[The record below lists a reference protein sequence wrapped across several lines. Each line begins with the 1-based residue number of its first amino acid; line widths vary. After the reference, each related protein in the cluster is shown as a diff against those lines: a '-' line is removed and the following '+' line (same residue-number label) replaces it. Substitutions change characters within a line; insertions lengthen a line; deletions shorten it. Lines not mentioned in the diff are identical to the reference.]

1 MATKKISDLQLIS
14 IMADDVNIPGEN
26 TSQTYRLTGAQL
38 KAYIQAQIADLMKS
52 SHDLQNLGLSAAVS
66 GNALTIN
73 LKQLDGSSAPSST
86 GPVSIGFRGTM
97 AANGD
102 ISRIQAVAATSLVI
116 SSGSTMGHRSA
127 KGNYIYIYALN
138 NGGTIELA
146 ASSKRFDD
154 GSVVTT
160 TAEGGAGA
168 ADSFTTIYS
177 TTARTGKAIRLIGRL
192 YSSQTTA
199 GTWAAA
205 PTEISVAPFQSPEAY
220 ALFTSAANSGA
231 VGGTDTITW
240 TNTQEDADSGMSS
253 GVYTFAKPGKYVVKG
268 SLAGVAGAT
277 TAGLLLTMV
286 WSGPSNAT
294 RTCFVHSAPTSG
306 RTIVAQVLAEV
317 RVQQGDTVNL
327 QAGAGFGN
335 MTYAQS
341 AAYDCLE
348 IMRVGD

>member
-14 IMADDVNIPGEN
+14 AMADDVKIPGEN
-26 TSQTYRLTGAQL
+26 TSQTYRVTGAQM

-52 SHDLQNLGLSAAVS
+52 SHDLQNLGLSASVS
-66 GNALTIN
+66 GNALTIA
-73 LKQLDGSSAPSST
+73 LKILDGTTNPSSSS
-86 GPVSIGFRGTM
+86 PVSIGFRGTT

-102 ISRIQAVAATSLVI
+102 ISRIQAIAATSLVI
-116 SSGSTMGHRSA
+116 SSGSTMGHRSG
-127 KGNYIYIYALN
+127 KGNYIYVYALN
-138 NGGTIELA
+138 NAGTIELA

-177 TTARTGKAIRLIGRL
+177 TSARTGKAVRLIGRL
-192 YSSQTTA
+192 YVSEATA
-199 GTWAAA
+199 GTWASA
-205 PTEISVAPFQSPEAY
+205 PTEVSVAPFQSPEAY

-231 VGGTDTITW
+231 IGGADTVTW

-253 GVYTFAKPGKYVVKG
+253 GVFTFAKPGKYIVKG
-268 SLAGVAGAT
+268 SLAGVAAAT
-277 TAGLLLTMV
+277 TAGLLITLSAT
-286 WSGPSNAT
+286 GPANAS
-294 RTCFVHSAPTSG
+294 RTDFVHSAPSTG
-306 RTIVAQVLAEV
+306 RTICAKVMAAF
-317 RVQQGDTVNL
+317 RVQQGDTISL
-327 QAGAGFGN
+327 IAAAGFGN

-348 IMRVGD
+348 IIRVGD